1 VENEVFQP
9 LTPYG
14 IRKQE
19 EPMKNFKCWPEF
31 NPRSLDYPEI
41 PVSQLLRSSAA
52 KWPFRIAIIFDALEI
67 TFSELLTLAERLA
80 AALAGLGVKKGDRV
94 AIHLPNSPQFAV
106 AYYAT
111 LLNGAVFTPFS
122 PLMVERE
129 MDYQLNDSGAETLI
143 TLDLFYPTVEKVAPR
158 TKVKHVIVAS
168 AADWFA
174 PLLTPIRPPLTKKEI
189 PGTLDFTALLKAHEP
204 KSPAVPIE
212 AKRDLAHLGY
222 TGGTTGVSKGVMLTH
237 FNVVSNVLQIAHWL
251 GGGGVSYQNGILNPV
266 REEGDREEEH
276 PLRFG
281 KGKALIV
288 VPWFHAMGSI
298 GYLNQTVY
306 AGTTMVVFPRFDPG
320 QYLQAIEKYEP
331 TAIGGAP
338 QLFIPLINHP
348 DFKKYDLSSIRLVG
362 SGAAPLPV
370 AVMQT
375 MRAAFPG
382 VVAEGYG
389 LTECTMVSN
398 YNPPFRDRVKVG
410 SVGLPIADTEIK
422 IADLDTG
429 TRELQPGEVGE
440 VCIRGPQV
448 MEGYWNKPEETSM
461 VLRDGWLYT
470 GDIGRFDDDGYL
482 YIVDRKKDMLI
493 YKGYNVY
500 PRDLEEIMAKHPAVQ
515 QCAVVGKPDP
525 EAGEIPVAF
534 VALKAGAQATA
545 VELLEYC
552 AKNVSAYKKIR
563 QVIFKS
569 QLPVSGAGKV
579 LKTELRKELMIP

>member
-1 VENEVFQP
+1 
-9 LTPYG
+9 
-14 IRKQE
+14 
-19 EPMKNFKCWPEF
+19 
-31 NPRSLDYPEI
+31 
-41 PVSQLLRSSAA
+41 
-52 KWPFRIAIIFDALEI
+52 
-67 TFSELLTLAERLA
+67 
-80 AALAGLGVKKGDRV
+80 
-94 AIHLPNSPQFAV
+94 
-106 AYYAT
+106 
-111 LLNGAVFTPFS
+111 
-122 PLMVERE
+122 
-129 MDYQLNDSGAETLI
+129 
-143 TLDLFYPTVEKVAPR
+143 
-158 TKVKHVIVAS
+158 
-168 AADWFA
+168 
-174 PLLTPIRPPLTKKEI
+174 
-189 PGTLDFTALLKAHEP
+189 
-204 KSPAVPIE
+204 
-212 AKRDLAHLGY
+212 
-222 TGGTTGVSKGVMLTH
+222 
-237 FNVVSNVLQIAHWL
+237 
-251 GGGGVSYQNGILNPV
+251 
-266 REEGDREEEH
+266 
-276 PLRFG
+276 
-281 KGKALIV
+281 
-288 VPWFHAMGSI
+288 
-298 GYLNQTVY
+298 
-306 AGTTMVVFPRFDPG
+306 
-320 QYLQAIEKYEP
+320 
-331 TAIGGAP
+331 
-338 QLFIPLINHP
+338 
-348 DFKKYDLSSIRLVG
+348 
-362 SGAAPLPV
+362 
-370 AVMQT
+370 
-375 MRAAFPG
+375 

-389 LTECTMVSN
+389 LTECTMVCN

-569 QLPVSGAGKV
+569 RLPVSGAGKV

>member
-1 VENEVFQP
+1 
-9 LTPYG
+9 
-14 IRKQE
+14 
-19 EPMKNFKCWPEF
+19 MKNYKCWPTF
-31 NPRSLDYPEI
+31 NPRSLNYPEI
-41 PVSQLLRSSAA
+41 PVFQLLRSSAA

-67 TFSELLTLAERLA
+67 TFSELVTLSERFA
-80 AALAGLGVKKGDRV
+80 AALAGLGVRKGDRV
-94 AIHLPNSPQFAV
+94 AIHLPNSPQFAI

-111 LLNGAVFTPFS
+111 LMNGAIFTPFS

-129 MDYQLNDSGAETLI
+129 LDYQLNDSGAETII
-143 TLDLFYPTVEKVAPR
+143 TLDLFYPTVEKVVSR
-158 TKVKHVIVAS
+158 TKVKNVIVAS
-168 AADWFA
+168 IPDIFP
-174 PLLTPIRPPLTKKEI
+174 PLLTAIRPPLVKKEF
-189 PGTLDFTALLKAHEP
+189 PGTLDFSALLKAHEARP
-204 KSPAVPIE
+204 PEVKIDAR
-212 AKRDLAHLGY
+212 KDLAHLGY

-237 FNVVSNVLQIAHWL
+237 FNVVANVLQIAHWL
-251 GGGGVSYQNGILNPV
+251 GGGNISYRDGILNPE
-266 REEGDREEEH
+266 REEGDRGEDH

-298 GYLNQTVY
+298 GYLNQTIY

-331 TAIGGAP
+331 NAIGGAP

-348 DFKKYDLSSIRLVG
+348 DFKKYNLSSIHLVG

-370 AVMQT
+370 SVMEQ
-375 MRAAFPG
+375 MLRSFPG
-382 VVAEGYG
+382 VVSEGYG

-398 YNPPFRDRVKVG
+398 YNPPSREGVRVG
-410 SVGLPIADTEIK
+410 SVGLPLADTEVK

-429 TRELQPGEVGE
+429 IQTLSPGEVGE
-440 VCIRGPQV
+440 VCIKGPQV
-448 MEGYWNKPEETSM
+448 MQGYWNKLEETRM

-470 GDIGRFDDDGYL
+470 GDIGRQDEDGYF

-500 PRDLEEIMAKHPAVQ
+500 PRDLEELMAKHPAVQ

-525 EAGEIPVAF
+525 DAGEVPVAF
-534 VALKAGAQATA
+534 IVLKQGMQATA
-545 VELLEYC
+545 EQLMNYC
-552 AKNVSAYKKIR
+552 AQNVSAYKKIR
-563 QVIFKS
+563 QIIFKN

-579 LKTELRKELMIP
+579 LKTELRKELKG